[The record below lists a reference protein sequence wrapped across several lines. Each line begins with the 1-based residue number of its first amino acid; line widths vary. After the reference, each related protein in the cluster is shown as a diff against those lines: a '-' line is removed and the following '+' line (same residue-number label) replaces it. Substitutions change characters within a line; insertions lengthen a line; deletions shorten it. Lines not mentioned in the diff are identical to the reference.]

1 MKRKRFYNLWIFIP
15 LFLMSCSSNRLV
27 TSRVAYQSIRTAEPK
42 SSENLD
48 GAKIS
53 VSYVIDEKGGLNI
66 YVHNLTP
73 EIMIINQEMS
83 FFVNSNGESN
93 CFYDPTIQT
102 TSTTD
107 LSSTTTGGSV
117 NLGAIGGALG
127 IGGTLGKILGGV
139 NVGGSGTSGEAVTE
153 TTYFQDVPRISL
165 GPKGSGRMKRFLIS
179 GVGLREIP
187 NVTNPSV
194 TKAMTENTS
203 NCKFSVCISYSVDDG
218 ATFNK
223 LVTNFYVNS
232 CFSVDVVEYGKVNDA
247 LRTLLK
253 AKSDALNE
261 PWWIMQFN
269 HNITESYSVFD
280 HIKPF
285 GFFLDYQ

>member
-27 TSRVAYQSIRTAEPK
+27 TTRVAYQSIRTAEPK

-48 GAKIS
+48 KAKIS
-53 VSYVIDEKGGLNI
+53 VLYFIDKKGDLDVYI
-66 YVHNLTP
+66 QNLTS

-83 FFVNSNGESN
+83 FFVNSNGKST
-93 CFYDPTIQT
+93 CYYDPTVRT

-139 NVGGSGTSGEAVTE
+139 NVGGSGTSGEAVTN
-153 TTYFQDVPRISL
+153 TTYFQDTPRISL
-165 GPKGSGRMKRFLIS
+165 GPKGSGAMSKRFSVLGI
-179 GVGLREIP
+179 GEGKIP
-187 NVTNPSV
+187 NVTNPSA

-232 CFSVDVVEYGKVNDA
+232 CLSVGVVEYGKVNDA
-247 LRTLLK
+247 LRTLLTTK
-253 AKSDALNE
+253 RDALGE
-261 PWWIMQFN
+261 PWWLIK
-269 HNITESYSVFD
+269 FD
-280 HIKPF
+280 NNVSCYMSF
-285 GFFLDYQ
+285 DCYQSGFLFDYQ